1 MFVVLTKS
9 SIMKNTLVLFLVV
22 LLTGCSNIGR
32 SPFGQALHGDRVSK
46 ESDSTLCLR
55 YLAGG
60 GGLSNRVREAEIAD
74 RKLNCASVVSVKDV
88 ELERRILR
96 AEEAADRAEQAAG
109 DAERKARDAEQKASR
124 SQLCAK
130 GMKGFCY

>member
-1 MFVVLTKS
+1 MFFVPKKS
-9 SIMKNTLVLFLVV
+9 LIMKNVLVLFLVV
-22 LLTGCSNIGR
+22 LLSGCSNIGR

-96 AEEAADRAEQAAG
+96 AEQAAG
-109 DAERKARDAEQKASR
+109 DAERKARDAERKARDAEQKASR